1 MKKRTII
8 AIIIALLLILAG
20 VVLLVMG
27 LSFADNGT
35 QETATLQQQEV
46 LLEEGFTSIQINTGD
61 CDVNFVPYEGV
72 ANAHVVMLEGERV
85 SHSICVEDGTL
96 KIQMQ
101 DNRKWTDHIGIFS
114 VLGSTETMNI
124 TVYLPN
130 AEYDS
135 VYVTTDTGD
144 IRTPAPLSAGE
155 IILRS
160 DTGDIYCDSTAA
172 KVLDCMT
179 STGDIQVRSCT
190 VPAVKVQ
197 SETGDISLYD
207 VQGTEIYLQNDTGET
222 VVKNVIC
229 QLVICNSSTGD
240 VELQFVTA
248 EDYVQVF
255 TDTGDV
261 EIGNAKTASGNIE
274 TNTGDI
280 GVPASWKNGNC
291 RIETDTGNIY
301 FQ

>member
-8 AIIIALLLILAG
+8 AIIIAILLILTG
-20 VVLLVMG
+20 VVLLAIG
-27 LSFADNGT
+27 LSYADDGT
-35 QETATLQQQEV
+35 RESTLPEQEILI
-46 LLEEGFTSIQINTGD
+46 EETFDRIQINTGD